1 VEPIRIV
8 RTLARLGGLGE
19 GAPFAY
25 AACFPDHFPVQGR
38 AKPVKP
44 GDVVEYMVPDT
55 FDRPWARYWERHFEQ
70 RMMRPEEEDLFD
82 FSQSVLVK

>member
-8 RTLARLGGLGE
+8 RKLARLGGLGE

-44 GDVVEYMVPDT
+44 GDVV
-55 FDRPWARYWERHFEQ
+55 
-70 RMMRPEEEDLFD
+70 
-82 FSQSVLVK
+82 